1 MPFKPGRPSKNDPRK
16 SCLPV
21 WSEHIKSIYASVTS
35 HNPSIH
41 PVLWLQ
47 SLPLSKAN
55 GCSLM
60 AIRFIRLPLQ
70 PKIPKMS
77 QSTVANAQRRSWY
90 VQKQACLWQRHV
102 VCSGKA
108 VSYLHRIWNVLR
120 LPDLLWDSNE
130 KIAPKKSLA
139 DLSYHLNCH
148 NLPYCMLAHPVP
160 TNCRLLTETTDKQ
173 IWHMINGNIC
183 RCIKQWETETQWS
196 RLRFADPS
204 LCWKPSRALV
214 HLKNLKTS
222 HICLTEVGSK
232 SIQLTHN
239 YTVA

>member
-1 MPFKPGRPSKNDPRK
+1 M
-16 SCLPV
+16 PV
-21 WSEHIKSIYASVTS
+21 WQVI
-35 HNPSIH
+35 IH
-41 PVLWLQ
+41 PSS
-47 SLPLSKAN
+47 SLTSESSSFKGKWVQPH
-55 GCSLM
+55 GY
-60 AIRFIRLPLQ
+60 RLHQ
-70 PKIPKMS
+70 ASFATQNSQMS
-77 QSTVANAQRRSWY
+77 QSTMANAQRKSWY

-239 YTVA
+239 YSIN